1 MFDHVKGVLGRVQG
15 MKSRICFRSKEG
27 CTNRCLRINLSKI
40 CPPNRKRCSGYG
52 HGYIPDGFEKQG
64 TSVKISIK
72 QLLHERHV
80 FLGCLIFCYFYIP
93 INRKSLVIFY
103 LIFESYTFSVHQN
116 MSYSWKLSFME
127 RCMLFSTFYFL
138 TRLDFTLLQLS
149 FYDSSFFLS
158 IYNLS
163 EI

>member
-1 MFDHVKGVLGRVQG
+1 MNMFDHVKGVLGRVQG

-116 MSYSWKLSFME
+116 VIFME
-127 RCMLFSTFYFL
+127 TQFYGKMYAFFHFLLFNQVRFYSLAIIFL
-138 TRLDFTLLQLS
+138 
-149 FYDSSFFLS
+149 
-158 IYNLS
+158 
-163 EI
+163 

>member
-93 INRKSLVIFY
+93 INRNSLVIFSFLFAFSHS
-103 LIFESYTFSVHQN
+103 LIGNFPSFPFAFSHSLIGN
-116 MSYSWKLSFME
+116 FPSLPF
-127 RCMLFSTFYFL
+127 RF
-138 TRLDFTLLQLS
+138 RG
-149 FYDSSFFLS
+149 
-158 IYNLS
+158 
-163 EI
+163 